1 MRRLLLGLVV
11 LFTLASA
18 GSALAAPGDDRI
30 VLVGDVLVD
39 RDEVAGD
46 VVVADGD
53 VVIRGT
59 VDGDVIVAD
68 GDVTIRGAVDGD
80 VVTFAGTATLG
91 RRARVGGDLHY
102 VDKEP
107 VVTPGAQVD
116 GETKRF
122 SGELKGVGAG
132 IAIGFWIAVSVS
144 LLLLGLLLALLA
156 PRAADA
162 IARTARAKIG
172 SSILIGVGVFILLPI
187 VAVLAL
193 VTVVGLPLG
202 IILLLALVPLYAIS
216 YVTTAFVIGDRIV
229 KGSRIPAFIVGL
241 LILRV
246 LALIPI
252 AGGLIG
258 LLATIVGLGVLLKT
272 LLRARA

>member
-11 LFTLASA
+11 LFTLVPA
-18 GSALAAPGDDRI
+18 GSAVAASGDDRI

-39 RDEVAGD
+39 RDETAGD

-68 GDVTIRGAVDGD
+68 GDVTIRGTVDGD

-91 RRARVGGDLHY
+91 RRAQVRGDLHY
-102 VDKEP
+102 LDNKP
-107 VVTPGAQVD
+107 VVTPGARVE
-116 GETKRF
+116 GKTKRF

-132 IAIGFWIAVSVS
+132 VAIGFWIAVSLS
-144 LLLLGLLLALLA
+144 LLVLGLLLLLLA
-156 PRAADA
+156 PRAGDA
-162 IARTARAKIG
+162 IARTARAKLG
-172 SSILIGVGVFILLPI
+172 VSILIGVLAIILLPI
-187 VAVLAL
+187 IAVLAC
-193 VTVVGLPLG
+193 VSIIGLPLG
-202 IILLLALVPLYAIS
+202 IVLLLALVPLFAIS
-216 YVTTAFVIGDRIV
+216 YVTTAFVIGNRIV
-229 KGSRIPAFIVGL
+229 KGSRIPAFLVGL

-258 LLATIVGLGVLLKT
+258 LLATIIGLGVLLKT

>member
-11 LFTLASA
+11 LFALVPA

-30 VLVGDVLVD
+30 VLVGDVLVE
-39 RDEVAGD
+39 RDDVAGD

-91 RRARVGGDLHY
+91 RRARVGGDLNY
-102 VDKEP
+102 VDEKP
-107 VVTPGAQVD
+107 VITPGAQVD

-156 PRAADA
+156 PRAVDA
-162 IARTARAKIG
+162 IARTARAKLG
-172 SSILIGVGVFILLPI
+172 VSILLGVVAIILLPI
-187 VAVLAL
+187 IAVLAL
-193 VTVVGLPLG
+193 VTIVGLPLG

-216 YVTTAFVIGDRIV
+216 YVTAAVVIGDRIV
-229 KGSRIPAFIVGL
+229 KGSRIPAFSVGL

-258 LLATIVGLGVLLKT
+258 LLATIVGLGVLVKT

>member
-1 MRRLLLGLVV
+1 MRRLVVALVA
-11 LFTLASA
+11 LFTLVSA
-18 GSALAAPGDDRI
+18 GPALAAPGDDRV

-59 VDGDVIVAD
+59 VEGDVILAA
-68 GDVTIRGAVDGD
+68 GDVTIRGRVDGD

-91 RRARVGGDLHY
+91 RRAQVGGDLHY
-102 VDKEP
+102 GDNKP
-107 VVTPGAQVD
+107 VVTPGARVD

-132 IAIGFWIAVSVS
+132 IAIGFWLAMSLS
-144 LLLLGLLLALLA
+144 LLVLGLLLLVLA
-156 PRAADA
+156 PRAGDA
-162 IARTARAKIG
+162 IARTARAKLG
-172 SSILIGVGVFILLPI
+172 VSILIGVLAIILLPI
-187 VAVLAL
+187 IAVLACVSIL
-193 VTVVGLPLG
+193 GLPLG
-202 IILLLALVPLYAIS
+202 IVLLLALVPLYAIS
-216 YVTTAFVIGDRIV
+216 YVTAAFVIGNRIV
-229 KGSRIPAFIVGL
+229 KGSRIPAFLVGL
-241 LILRV
+241 LILRL

-252 AGGLIG
+252 VGGLIG

-272 LLRARA
+272 LLRARS